1 MNSTVLST
9 ETTAIAN
16 ENKAEKVKITLVE
29 FNETEYDEQVFTDI
43 NECVKHTKKNTI
55 KWINIDGIRDI
66 DMIERIGKLFTIHPL
81 TLEDILN
88 TIQRPKF
95 EDYEH
100 YVVAIMKM
108 LYYNNGLQSEQL
120 SILLFENNTVI
131 SFQEAHKCNV
141 LDTIRTNIRQ
151 GKGRIRK
158 FGADYLAYSLID
170 AVVDC
175 YFGVLEKIDD
185 DIELLE
191 EELVGDP
198 DKQTLTRLH
207 HMKRQMIFLRKAVW
221 PLRELI
227 NNIERSETKLI
238 KQSTTIYLRDVLD
251 HTIRIIDTVESF
263 RDLLSSMMDVYLS
276 STNNK
281 MNEVMKVLTIIT
293 TLFVPLTFIVGVY
306 GMNFDYMPELH
317 SHWGYFGVWGVM
329 IIIFI
334 VLLIYFK
341 RRKWL

>member
-131 SFQEAHKCNV
+131 SFQEEHKCNV